1 MGTEEFKAHKEHTF
15 DAYCKRVL
23 KNKAADLHRE
33 LTRQEQHETSLED
46 LLPVLENTKQYE
58 DVYQLLRPIH
68 TNLPAGS
75 FYVSDPELEAAL
87 SQLLPKYRDVI
98 YLYYFL
104 GYTDKEIG
112 CILNIHQKTVNSRRR
127 RALNKLKERLGLSDG
142 E

>member
-1 MGTEEFKAHKEHTF
+1 M
-15 DAYCKRVL
+15 L
-23 KNKAADLHRE
+23 
-33 LTRQEQHETSLED
+33 S
-46 LLPVLENTKQYE
+46 PVDSRSKT
-58 DVYQLLRPIH
+58 PIH

-75 FYVSDPELEAAL
+75 FYVSDPELEVAL
-87 SQLLPKYRDVI
+87 SQLLPKFRDVI

-112 CILNIHQKTVNSRRR
+112 IILNIHQKTVNSRRR